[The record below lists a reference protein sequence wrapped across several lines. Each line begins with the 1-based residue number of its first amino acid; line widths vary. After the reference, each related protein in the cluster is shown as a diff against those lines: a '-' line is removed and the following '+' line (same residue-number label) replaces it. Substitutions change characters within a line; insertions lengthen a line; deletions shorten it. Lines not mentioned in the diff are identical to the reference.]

1 MAELT
6 ERHMLSVQDL
16 ENQLGVNRLPIFI
29 EEAES
34 DFLSRTQ
41 EVVAFIASHPSVQAV
56 FVSGPTS
63 SGKTTFTERLTKGLK
78 VLGRA
83 SLRLSLDD
91 YYDIKDVEFDSCGRP
106 DYESVST
113 IDTRLAGEDL
123 LKLLSGEAVNIPEFN
138 FKTRQREWP
147 EAKQNVSIDS
157 SGIVVTEGLHGLADE
172 VCDVLPRDKWIG
184 VFIMPNGGLV
194 ADKKLFG
201 SDDFRLLRRIVR
213 DQRHRGAHALSTI
226 DYWPMIES
234 SEKAYYENYLKKA
247 DFYINSFLLYESL
260 VIAPIAKKDIEE
272 SLEAL
277 EKGVIEPSVFLKR
290 TIPPKPFADIDTAV
304 ARARLL
310 HRHLSMVPEINHER
324 VPEHSILQ
332 EFIGAL

>member
-147 EAKQNVSIDS
+147 
-157 SGIVVTEGLHGLADE
+157 
-172 VCDVLPRDKWIG
+172 
-184 VFIMPNGGLV
+184 
-194 ADKKLFG
+194 
-201 SDDFRLLRRIVR
+201 
-213 DQRHRGAHALSTI
+213 
-226 DYWPMIES
+226 
-234 SEKAYYENYLKKA
+234 
-247 DFYINSFLLYESL
+247 
-260 VIAPIAKKDIEE
+260 
-272 SLEAL
+272 
-277 EKGVIEPSVFLKR
+277 
-290 TIPPKPFADIDTAV
+290 
-304 ARARLL
+304 
-310 HRHLSMVPEINHER
+310 
-324 VPEHSILQ
+324 
-332 EFIGAL
+332 

>member
-16 ENQLGVNRLPIFI
+16 EKQLGVNRLPVFI
-29 EEAES
+29 QESEA
-34 DFLSRTQ
+34 DFLARTQ
-41 EVVAFIASHPSVQAV
+41 EVVEFIASHPSVKAV

-63 SGKTTFTERLTKGLK
+63 SGKTTFTERLTAGLSQ
-78 VLGRA
+78 LGRPA
-83 SLRLSLDD
+83 LRLSLDD
-91 YYDIKDVEFDSCGRP
+91 YYDIKDVQFDAFGRP

-123 LKLLSGEAVNIPEFN
+123 LKLLAGEKVNIPRFN
-138 FKTRQREWP
+138 FKTRQSEWP
-147 EAKQNVSIDS
+147 ESTQNISIS
-157 SGIVVTEGLHGLADE
+157 PSGIVVTEGLHGLAPE

-226 DYWPMIES
+226 DYWPMIAS
-234 SEKAYYENYLKKA
+234 SENAYYESYLKKA
-247 DFYINSFLLYESL
+247 DFYVNSFLLYESL
-260 VIAPIAKKDIEE
+260 VIAPVAKQDIENA
-272 SLEAL
+272 LLAL
-277 EKGVIEPSVFLKR
+277 EKGDIEPSVFMKR
-290 TIPPKPFADIDTAV
+290 SIPPKAFADIDTAV

-310 HRHLSMVPEINHER
+310 HRHLSMVPEIAYER

-332 EFIGAL
+332 EFIGEL